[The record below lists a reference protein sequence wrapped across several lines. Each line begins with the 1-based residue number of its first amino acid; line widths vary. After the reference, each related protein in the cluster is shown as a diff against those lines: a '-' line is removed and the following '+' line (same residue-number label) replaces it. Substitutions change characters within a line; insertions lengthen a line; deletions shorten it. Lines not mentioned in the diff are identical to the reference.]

1 MNMDIEARIKNLRIF
16 NLVMG
21 FLHLAQ
27 GVVILVLTTGFALPI
42 NTAFL
47 TFQPATRVL
56 QPVIETLVKVPL
68 GPLVAVFLLLSA
80 LAHFLIASPGIF
92 PWYKKNI
99 QKGINYA
106 RWYEYSISASLM
118 VVLIG
123 LLCGMYDLAAL
134 IMAFALTAVMNLC
147 GLIMEVHNQ
156 TTQKTSWL
164 SFNIGCIAGIV
175 PWIAIAIYFFGSL
188 SRPGGQAPAF
198 VYAILPSL
206 FVFFFTFA
214 LNMFLQYKKVGPWK
228 DYLYGERVYI
238 ILSLVAKSLLAWQIF
253 AGTLRPM

>member
-1 MNMDIEARIKNLRIF
+1 MDIDARIKNLRVF

-27 GVVILVLTTGFALPI
+27 GVVILALTTSFALPI

-47 TFQPATRVL
+47 HFQPATRTL
-56 QPVIETLVKVPL
+56 QPLIETLVKVPL
-68 GPLVAVFLLLSA
+68 GPLVAVFLFLSA
-80 LAHFLIASPGIF
+80 LAHFLIASPWVF
-92 PWYKKNI
+92 PWYKRNI

-106 RWYEYSISASLM
+106 RWYEYSLSASLM
-118 VVLIG
+118 IVLIG
-123 LLCGMYDLAAL
+123 LVCGMYDLAAL

-156 TTQKTSWL
+156 TTSKTSWL

-188 SRPGGQAPAF
+188 STPGGQAPAF